1 MSKEFKIGLLALV
14 SSVLFFAGFN
24 FLKGTDFFSRTNT
37 YYVIY
42 DSVDGLT
49 VSNPIQVNGL
59 NVGRVAK
66 IEILQ
71 DQGNKLILTL
81 EIRNDLKLGEQSLA
95 ILTDN
100 GLLGGKMIDLE
111 IGLIKKVL
119 QHKDTLK
126 ARKAEGLLAGLS
138 QKADP
143 LVVKA
148 DSIMTSV
155 NTVVQALAQSK
166 GDITDMLKNFNDIS
180 GSLKNTLAQ
189 EDINQMLR
197 NMRQLSASLLVLEKQ
212 FHPIASKMDS
222 LTTKFNRLEIEK
234 ATKELNASMANL
246 NQILKKVNE
255 GEGTLGALANDDSL
269 YTNFIKVSEN
279 ADKLFIDLRENPK
292 RYLNISV
299 FGKKDKET
307 KPE

>member
-14 SSVLFFAGFN
+14 SSVLLFAGFN

-126 ARKAEGLLAGLS
+126 AR
-138 QKADP
+138 KADP